1 MTIAKIQFEGVGAR
15 MYLPEGPYGASG
27 QFPFPSFAEG
37 TVVAGD
43 DEAEFV
49 FLKFNVIAALTIN
62 QGDVLIWD
70 NGYLAVQ
77 SATGSGAHPFG
88 ASVGT
93 FFLGGRVGD
102 PAAAPN
108 AGNVWSYT
116 FAPGVYGIWVQRAG
130 TSLLNCATTNA
141 QTKPINTTAVAGQVN
156 APSAALA
163 GSMGLTGISP
173 APTSWAFTANTVSG
187 SAVLTATAAAKGGLQ
202 KGQQLSGTGIAT
214 GATILDINGPLI
226 TMSLAATATN
236 SAQTIT
242 ATNSV
247 ALATTTNGSPVLTNV
262 TTIAGL
268 YPNQTI
274 AGTGIP
280 GSTTIVSIVQIG
292 AGNYSITMSANAT
305 ATANNIAIT
314 GSIYIE
320 ALLRWPQVTVQ
331 N

>member
-15 MYLPEGPYGASG
+15 VYLPEGPYGSGG
-27 QFPFPSFAEG
+27 QFPLPSWSEG

-49 FLKFNVIAALTIN
+49 YLKFNVVAALTMN
-62 QGDVLIWD
+62 QGDVLVWD

-77 SATGSGAHPFG
+77 AATGSGAHPFS

-108 AGNVWSYT
+108 AGNVWSYAFT
-116 FAPGVYGIWVQRAG
+116 PGLYGIWAQRSG
-130 TSLLNCATTNA
+130 SSLLNCATTNA

-156 APSAALA
+156 APAAPLA
-163 GSMGLTGISP
+163 SSMGITGINA

-187 SAVLTATAAAKGGLQ
+187 SALLTVTAAAKGGM
-202 KGQQLSGTGIAT
+202 KVGQQLSGTGIAT
-214 GATILDINGPLI
+214 GAIITDINGANV

-280 GSTTIVSIVQIG
+280 GSTTIVNIQ
-292 AGNYSITMSANAT
+292 GNSAPYSITMSANAT

-314 GSIYIE
+314 GSIYVE